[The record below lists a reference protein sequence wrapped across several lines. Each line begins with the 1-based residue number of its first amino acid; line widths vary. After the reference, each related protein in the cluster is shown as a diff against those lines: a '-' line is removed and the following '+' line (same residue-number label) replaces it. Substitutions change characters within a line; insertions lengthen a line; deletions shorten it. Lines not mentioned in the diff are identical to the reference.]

1 MEFMVM
7 QISCPEARQMINQG
21 AQLVD
26 VRSPAEYAGG
36 AVPGSRNIPVQALGG
51 HIGSLDPSRPV
62 IVYCASG
69 GRSAMATMMLK
80 SAGFGEVRDLGSIR
94 NFFTCA

>member
-1 MEFMVM
+1 M
-7 QISCPEARQMINQG
+7 QITCPEARQMINQG

-36 AVPGSRNIPVQALGG
+36 SVPGALNIPVQVLGG
-51 HIGSLDPSRPV
+51 HLGSLDPSRPV

-69 GRSAMATMMLK
+69 GRSAMATNMLK
-80 SAGFGEVRDLGSIR
+80 SAGFGEVRDLGSIM
-94 NFFTCA
+94 NYYNC